1 MGIEIGPHRIDAPAL
16 LAPMSGI
23 TDRPFRRLVRQLGAG
38 MVVSE
43 MIASREVLHAVR
55 HDPRGPDAGEAEEAA
70 RLGGGPVAV
79 QLAGH
84 EPEVMAEAARLCV
97 DRGADLVDLNFGCPV
112 KKVVNKLAGSA
123 LMREEALA
131 ARIVE
136 AVAEAVPVPV
146 TVKMRLGWDDSDRN
160 AARLAR
166 LAEAAGARMIT
177 VHGRTR
183 CQLYTGRADWAAVRP
198 VVESVSVPVIVNGDI
213 DGPDSLRR
221 ALAESGAAGAM
232 IGRAAQ
238 GRPWAIAQAAAFLR
252 DGTWPDDPPLAER
265 QRLAQLHYAALL
277 DHYGL
282 GRGVRLARKHLAWWT
297 QGLPGATR
305 FRETI
310 NALSDPD
317 RVAALIDDCFET
329 AAERMAA

>member
-1 MGIEIGPHRIDAPAL
+1 MGIEIGPHRIEAPAL

-38 MVVSE
+38 MVISE
-43 MIASREVLHAVR
+43 MIASREVLHAAH
-55 HDPRGPDAGEAEEAA
+55 HDPRGPDSVEAEEAA

-84 EPEVMAEAARLCV
+84 EPAVMAEAARLCV
-97 DRGADLVDLNFGCPV
+97 DRGATLVDLNFGCPV

-136 AVAEAVPVPV
+136 TVARAVPVPV
-146 TVKMRLGWDDSDRN
+146 TVKMRLGWDDRERN
-160 AARLAR
+160 APRLAR

-183 CQLYTGRADWAAVRP
+183 CQMYGGIADWAAVRP
-198 VVESVSVPVIVNGDI
+198 VAESVSIPVIVNGDI
-213 DGPDSLRR
+213 DGPDSIDR
-221 ALAESGAAGAM
+221 ALSESGAAGVM

-238 GRPWAIAQAAAFLR
+238 GRPWAIAQAVAYLR
-252 DGTWPDDPPLAER
+252 DGTRLADPPLAER
-265 QRLAQLHYAALL
+265 QRLAQDHYAALL
-277 DHYGL
+277 DHYGV

-297 QGLPGATR
+297 QGMPDAAR
-305 FRETI
+305 FRERI
-310 NALSDPD
+310 NSLTNPD
-317 RVAALIDDCFET
+317 TVTRLLDDCFD
-329 AAERMAA
+329 AAAQRIAA